1 MHYALGYTFSCMEL
15 FEFFP
20 FDKLHITEKESNKF
34 YKQSR
39 IFLVMSIFMT
49 CLKLIINDII
59 DNGVTFNLPTNKRKS
74 CIYIKRITGPDYKK
88 GRQNG
93 KWLQFDL
100 YKTNFSG
107 YSMVFEYDTKA
118 VRRTKSI
125 FLNPEYRD
133 RIVNNVNDGV
143 KYF

>member
-59 DNGVTFNLPTNKRKS
+59 DNGVSVILPTNKRKS
-74 CIYIKRITGPDYKK
+74 CIYIKRITGPEYKK

-93 KWLQFDL
+93 K
-100 YKTNFSG
+100 
-107 YSMVFEYDTKA
+107 
-118 VRRTKSI
+118 
-125 FLNPEYRD
+125 
-133 RIVNNVNDGV
+133 
-143 KYF
+143 

>member
-49 CLKLIINDII
+49 CLKLIINDI
-59 DNGVTFNLPTNKRKS
+59 
-74 CIYIKRITGPDYKK
+74 Y
-88 GRQNG
+88 
-93 KWLQFDL
+93 
-100 YKTNFSG
+100 
-107 YSMVFEYDTKA
+107 
-118 VRRTKSI
+118 
-125 FLNPEYRD
+125 
-133 RIVNNVNDGV
+133 
-143 KYF
+143 